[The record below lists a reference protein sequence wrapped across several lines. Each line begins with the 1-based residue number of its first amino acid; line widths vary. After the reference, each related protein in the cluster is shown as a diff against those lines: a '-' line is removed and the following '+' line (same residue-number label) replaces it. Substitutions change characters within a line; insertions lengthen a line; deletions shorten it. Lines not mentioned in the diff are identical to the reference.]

1 VNVEAVMQAFLTL
14 AAAHLVIGLVAF
26 VVVCAVVDRWWRWL
40 TRPRRIVTKARLYKW
55 PDAKR
60 RER

>member
-1 VNVEAVMQAFLTL
+1 MSALSIITLSLL
-14 AAAHLVIGLVAF
+14 AAAVYAACMLINAF
-26 VVVCAVVDRWWRWL
+26 WRWL

>member
-1 VNVEAVMQAFLTL
+1 VNAEPWLTL
-14 AAAHLVIGLVAF
+14 LLWIAAGW
-26 VVVCAVVDRWWRWL
+26 AVVALINRAWRWL
-40 TRPRRIVTKARLYKW
+40 TRPRRIITKARLYKW